1 MSITSTSMG
10 GASNWAVNAM
20 QQRKKP
26 PDMTKDQLT
35 EMQGKLKSEGKDT
48 TNLDKILSNFDQL
61 DANQDGTVGME
72 ELQSGAA
79 DLGIELPEPKHGG
92 KPPDLTKD
100 QLSQISEK
108 LKADGKDT
116 ANLDKLI
123 SSFDE
128 LDTNQDGKVSIDELQ
143 SGSEKLGIEMPKPPQ
158 GKGGPGGSDDAMW
171 GPPPGLLSEG
181 EFSSVNEPESANVNS
196 RLLRML
202 QRFELSDP
210 ASSVDSTGS
219 SVSYAA

>member
-10 GASNWAVNAM
+10 GASSWAINGM

-35 EMQGKLKSEGKDT
+35 EMQGKLKAEGKDT
-48 TNLDKILSNFDQL
+48 SNLDKIVSNFDQL
-61 DANQDGTVGME
+61 DTNQDGKVGME
-72 ELQSGAA
+72 ELKAGAA
-79 DLGIELPEPKHGG
+79 DLGIELPEPRHGG

-116 ANLDKLI
+116 GNLDKLI
-123 SSFDE
+123 SSFDQ
-128 LDTNQDGKVSIDELQ
+128 LDTNQDGKVSLDELQ
-143 SGSEKLGIEMPKPPQ
+143 SGSEKLGIEMPQRPKGQ
-158 GKGGPGGSDDAMW
+158 GGPDGASEPMW
-171 GPPPGLLSEG
+171 GPPPGLLSDG
-181 EFSSVNEPESANVNS
+181 DFSPDESQSSDGNS
-196 RLLRML
+196 GLLRIL
-202 QRFELSDP
+202 QRFGQSNPE
-210 ASSVDSTGS
+210 SSGTSTGS